1 MNDKTERRGQSRE
14 YKKYLLGFSL
24 CGFDCCGSLYKNS
37 YSLCTITLQ
46 LLFCVLAGLLLG
58 PKLGALSQIV
68 YVATGL
74 LGVPIFAEGG
84 GPLYIFKPTFGYLI
98 GFIVCAYVAG
108 YISHLK
114 QSRNISTNIIG
125 SLIGLFFVYLLG
137 VSYLYVI
144 YNVYLKISK
153 TISWALYW
161 GFLVCVPGDI
171 FLCIVASIVAKRL
184 KPMLEKILIINTG
197 YLQDIKE

>member
-1 MNDKTERRGQSRE
+1 MNTKNIC
-14 YKKYLLGFSL
+14 LVSL
-24 CGFDCCGSLYKNS
+24 FAALTAVGAYIKIPIPYVPF
-37 YSLCTITLQ
+37 TLQ
-46 LLFCVLAGLLLG
+46 LLFCVLAGLFLG
-58 PKLGALSQIV
+58 PKLGALSQVV

-74 LGVPIFAEGG
+74 IGIPIFAEGG

-98 GFIVCAYVAG
+98 GFILCAYIAG
-108 YISHLK
+108 YISHLN
-114 QSRNISTNIIG
+114 QSRSISLNLIG
-125 SLIGLFFVYLLG
+125 SLSGLFVVYLLG

-144 YNVYLKISK
+144 YNFYLKIPK

>member
-1 MNDKTERRGQSRE
+1 MTKQKGEVNLVNTKSIC
-14 YKKYLLGFSL
+14 LVSL
-24 CGFDCCGSLYKNS
+24 FAALTAVGAYIKIPIPYVPF
-37 YSLCTITLQ
+37 TLQ